1 MKKQHQF
8 HVGQILYYVP
18 KGAIKIVPCQIVE
31 ELAKKTL
38 NGNEVVYKL
47 KLGKSDE
54 IKDVNDLQGEI
65 YEDINTLKKVLI
77 DNVTNFVNSISNA
90 AYKSSQEWYKVVSSP
105 KNATEQITQNKIEQ
119 QNLNEQYEIVNI
131 NGVNTK
137 VNLSN
142 VPEEYREEYLQN
154 LKGE

>member
-1 MKKQHQF
+1 M
-8 HVGQILYYVP
+8 
-18 KGAIKIVPCQIVE
+18 
-31 ELAKKTL
+31 AKKTL

-105 KNATEQITQNKIEQ
+105 ENKTQQIVQNKIEQ
-119 QNLNEQYEIVNI
+119 QNSNEQYEIVNI

-142 VPEEYREEYLQN
+142 VPENYREEYLQN